1 NHRCASWRAD
11 RWLALIE
18 YLKNNGAKIDGAGIE
33 SHLWFSTAYPFDA
46 KGFSSVLKRLNDLQV
61 KPVITELDII
71 IDFPLPNTIQ
81 ELDRMVADSYTR
93 YLDLCFAANVD
104 TVITWG
110 ITDRYSWIRD
120 LNYMPGKFKADRSR
134 QQFLR
139 PLPYDRNLQ
148 PKLARNA
155 IAQAFQQAT

>member
-1 NHRCASWRAD
+1 
-11 RWLALIE
+11 
-18 YLKNNGAKIDGAGIE
+18 
-33 SHLWFSTAYPFDA
+33 
-46 KGFSSVLKRLNDLQV
+46 
-61 KPVITELDII
+61 
-71 IDFPLPNTIQ
+71 
-81 ELDRMVADSYTR
+81 MVADSYTR

-120 LNYMPGKFKADRSR
+120 LNYMPAKFQADLSR

-139 PLPYDRNLQ
+139 PLPYDQNLQ

-155 IAQAFQQAT
+155 IAQAFGQAT